1 MAQTLKVSDFSRFPG
16 GRHIRD
22 GENSGELFRKE
33 VFDAAVSTGEPI
45 TVDLRD
51 LEILLPSFV
60 DEAFGPYCQQVGA
73 EKFKSSI
80 EFIYPHPDSEAEFF
94 VKQTIERRSKQK

>member
-1 MAQTLKVSDFSRFPG
+1 MTQLLKVSDFSRFPG

-33 VFDAAVSTGEPI
+33 VFNAAVSTGEPI
-45 TVDLRD
+45 TVDLCG

-73 EKFKSSI
+73 EKFKNI
-80 EFIYPHPDSEAEFF
+80 VKFIYPHPDSEAEFF
-94 VKQTIERRSKQK
+94 VNQTIERRSKRK